1 MNIPLCHQKRNNME
15 AKSNNQKNVPQGI
28 PEPTVRR
35 MPQYLNLIREVSRN
49 GEPNISAPVIGR
61 ILRIDPTQVV
71 KDLASTG
78 VTGKPRVGYVV
89 EELLFALETFL
100 GYHRQHEAF
109 LVGAGFLGSS
119 LIQYPGFREAGVNI
133 VAAFDTDPAKIGTE
147 ISGIKVYNMN
157 KFSDLVQR
165 LHIPIGIIT
174 TPSEAA
180 QSVAEQMVVWGIKAI
195 WNFAPVALRIPEN
208 IILQDTHFYAN
219 LAVIVNKLE
228 QSEPQPKKG
237 SKK

>member
-1 MNIPLCHQKRNNME
+1 ME
-15 AKSNNQKNVPQGI
+15 SKSNGQKTSLVGI

-35 MPQYLNLIREVSRN
+35 MPQYLNLIREIHRN

-61 ILRIDPTQVV
+61 ILRIDATQVV
-71 KDLASTG
+71 KDLACTG
-78 VTGKPRVGYVV
+78 ISGKPRVGYVV
-89 EELLFALETFL
+89 EELLFALEAFL

-119 LIQYPGFREAGVNI
+119 LIQYQGFRDAGVNI
-133 VAAFDTDPAKIGTE
+133 VAAFDNDPSKIGKE
-147 ISGIKVYNMN
+147 IAGIKVYSMN

-174 TPSEAA
+174 TPAEVA
-180 QSVAEQMVVWGIKAI
+180 QSVAEQMVVWGIRAI
-195 WNFAPVALRIPEN
+195 WNFAPVALRLPDN

-228 QSEPQPKKG
+228 QSEPQAKKG